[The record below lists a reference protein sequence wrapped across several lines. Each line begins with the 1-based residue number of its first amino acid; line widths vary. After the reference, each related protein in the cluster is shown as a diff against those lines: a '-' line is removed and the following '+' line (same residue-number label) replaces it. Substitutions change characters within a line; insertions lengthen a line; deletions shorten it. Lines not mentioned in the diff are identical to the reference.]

1 MNTIHENL
9 AQDLRII
16 LKSPRIEAIALILIL
31 RPFGNSTHFPL
42 NMNLLSGVTRNR
54 RMTVLY
60 HKAYCE
66 TKELRA
72 LSEEGL
78 DPAFSY
84 NRDFISDES
93 LD

>member
-1 MNTIHENL
+1 MRV
-9 AQDLRII
+9 AQDLRMI

-31 RPFGNSTHFPL
+31 GPFGNSPHFPV
-42 NMNLLSGVTRNR
+42 NMNLVSGVARNR

-78 DPAFSY
+78 DPAFLY